1 MDRPQRQIILPV
13 TEEYP
18 RHSEAT
24 TVQLKNGDIF
34 LAWSKFRVERHPDG
48 RLLAGDNARAHIAGM
63 ISKDGGYSWQDERVL
78 VENTARLNVMAP
90 AIRRMKDGA
99 LGMIY
104 SHRESTTEAH
114 RVFVRSDDEGETW
127 SAPVKMTEGAYKT
140 GCHDRLT
147 VLDSGRLAAPLHCTD
162 DWHDHHLHVR
172 VALSNDHGASWH
184 LTDSIELPR
193 VSDSG
198 ESGGIEPGI
207 VQRADGSLL
216 MVIRTAMG
224 TIFRTESHDDGE
236 TWEELRS
243 MEVVA
248 PVAPSLI
255 DRIPGS
261 DDLMLIWNWRWNWHE
276 NLAGMRRPLAIATS
290 SDGGDSW
297 PLDRRKILEDDPAH
311 TYAYPSA
318 LMLEDRALITY
329 FVTDPDHPIRTNR
342 ALAIMHIPY
351 EWICA

>member
-1 MDRPQRQIILPV
+1 MQRPQRQIILPS
-13 TEEYP
+13 TDEYP

-24 TVQLKNGDIF
+24 AVRLNNGDIL
-34 LAWSKFRVERHPDG
+34 LAWSKFAVEREPDG
-48 RLLAGDNARAHIAGM
+48 RLLSSDNARAHIAAL
-63 ISKDGGYSWQDERVL
+63 ISHDGGYTWGDERVL
-78 VENTARLNVMAP
+78 VENTAGLNVMAP
-90 AIRRMKDGA
+90 ALRRLNDGG

-104 SHRESTTEAH
+104 SHRDSTTEAH
-114 RVFVRSDDEGETW
+114 RVFTRSDDEGQTW
-127 SAPVKMTEGAYKT
+127 SAPVRMTHDAYKT

-147 VLDSGRLAAPLHCTD
+147 VLESGRLAAPLHCTD

-172 VALSNDHGASWH
+172 VALSDDNGASWR
-184 LTDSIELPR
+184 LTDAIELPR

-224 TIFRTESHDDGE
+224 TIFRVESHDEGD
-236 TWEELRS
+236 TWQELRS

-255 DRIPGS
+255 DRLPGS
-261 DDLMLIWNWRWNWHE
+261 SDLLLIWNWRWNWHE
-276 NLAGMRRPLAIATS
+276 NLAGTRRPLAVAIS
-290 SDGGDSW
+290 DDGGDTW
-297 PLDRRKILEDDPAH
+297 PWSRRKIIEDDPAY
-311 TYAYPSA
+311 TYAYPSC

-329 FVTDPDHPIRTNR
+329 FITDPANPIGINR
-342 ALAIMHIPY
+342 SLAVMHIPY
-351 EWICA
+351 DWLYA